1 MSRATPPHQ
10 PRVDARVS
18 GASAALPPPLRPETL
33 AVHAGYDPATASNSA
48 KPPIFMTSTFAYAS
62 AQAAK
67 DIHEA
72 YFAGTGPAA
81 GSGAGHIYS
90 RLGHPGLDMV
100 ETRLAALDGAEA
112 AAVFNTGMAT
122 HSAIALAHLRPGDSV
137 VHSRPIYGG
146 TDGLYNVMLMP
157 HLGVTSVPFTDG
169 CDETAIRGAIATAR
183 AAGPLKLIVIET
195 PANPT
200 AALVDIALV
209 VRLAAEITP
218 RPRVVVDNTLLGPIF
233 QRPIAL
239 GVDLCMTSLTKYC
252 GGHSDLLA
260 GGVTGTEAE
269 IAPLRLLR
277 TTLGSHLDP
286 FTCWLLLR
294 SMETVALR
302 SERAMTNARTIAE
315 FLRNHAKVASVTY
328 LGFVAPGTP
337 QHDIYARQ
345 CTAAGS
351 TFAFRV
357 HGGEAA
363 AFRLLDALRLLR
375 FAVSLGGSET
385 LITHPAT
392 TTHYAVDTA
401 TRDSI
406 GIDAAT
412 LRLSV
417 GIEHVDDL
425 VADLAQALDGV

>member
-1 MSRATPPHQ
+1 
-10 PRVDARVS
+10 
-18 GASAALPPPLRPETL
+18 
-33 AVHAGYDPATASNSA
+33 
-48 KPPIFMTSTFAYAS
+48 
-62 AQAAK
+62 
-67 DIHEA
+67 
-72 YFAGTGPAA
+72 
-81 GSGAGHIYS
+81 
-90 RLGHPGLDMV
+90 
-100 ETRLAALDGAEA
+100 
-112 AAVFNTGMAT
+112 
-122 HSAIALAHLRPGDSV
+122 
-137 VHSRPIYGG
+137 
-146 TDGLYNVMLMP
+146 MLMP
-157 HLGVTSVPFTDG
+157 QLGVRSFAFTDG
-169 CDETAIRGAIATAR
+169 CDPASIRVAVEAAR

-209 VRLAAEITP
+209 VAIAAEITP
-218 RPRVVVDNTLLGPIF
+218 RPLVVIDNTLLGPIF

-260 GGVTGTEAE
+260 GGVTGRTAL
-269 IAPLRLLR
+269 IAPLQLLR

-294 SMETVALR
+294 SMETVSLR
-302 SERAMTNARTIAE
+302 SERAMTNARTVAE
-315 FLRNHAKVASVTY
+315 FLRDHPKVASVTY
-328 LGFVAPGTP
+328 LGFVREGTP
-337 QHDIYARQ
+337 QRAVFDRQ

-357 HGGEAA
+357 NGGEAA
-363 AFRLLDALRLLR
+363 AFRFLDRLRLLR

-392 TTHYAVDTA
+392 TTHYAVSA
-401 TRDSI
+401 EARESV
-406 GIDAAT
+406 GIDPAT

-425 VADLAQALDGV
+425 IDDLAQALDAA